1 MKQSRAAI
9 RYAKAVFSLANDSNI
24 SSNVYKDMMF
34 YIDFSKID
42 SSFSEMLISSVIN
55 LKSKQD
61 IILSLNTQICDLS
74 KDLIGLLITNKR
86 LSIFVDVA
94 NSYKS
99 LYEQSNNMTK
109 AIVITSLPITE
120 DIKQSALNKINSI
133 SNKTVEIHN
142 IIDKNI
148 LGGFI
153 LRYEGKE
160 YNASLSNK
168 LQKIKKELT

>member
-1 MKQSRAAI
+1 
-9 RYAKAVFSLANDSNI
+9 
-24 SSNVYKDMMF
+24 
-34 YIDFSKID
+34 
-42 SSFSEMLISSVIN
+42 
-55 LKSKQD
+55 
-61 IILSLNTQICDLS
+61 
-74 KDLIGLLITNKR
+74 
-86 LSIFVDVA
+86 
-94 NSYKS
+94 
-99 LYEQSNNMTK
+99 MTK

-133 SNKTVEIHN
+133 SNKTVAIHN

>member
-61 IILSLNTQICDLS
+61 IILSLNTQICNLS

-109 AIVITSLPITE
+109 AIVITALPITE

>member
-1 MKQSRAAI
+1 
-9 RYAKAVFSLANDSNI
+9 
-24 SSNVYKDMMF
+24 
-34 YIDFSKID
+34 
-42 SSFSEMLISSVIN
+42 MLI
-55 LKSKQD
+55 K
-61 IILSLNTQICDLS
+61 
-74 KDLIGLLITNKR
+74 NKR

-109 AIVITSLPITE
+109 AIVITALPITE
-120 DIKQSALNKINSI
+120 DIKQSALNKINYI
-133 SNKTVEIHN
+133 SNKTVAIHN